1 VPVKLEDRF
10 GNLKEGSEEEK
21 QQRPSLAIKPDQ
33 NEWEEPLDERA
44 SMLLPSS
51 LQLARER
58 RARRLGRYGLAAEA
72 LSMRPDPCQRPQPYS
87 LSLLA
92 AISQQAVVGA
102 QVIEGGVDA
111 SVFENFLH
119 QVLRGLRAR
128 GAFEGPGVVL
138 LLDNARIHHHSR
150 VVAQARAEGA
160 HILFNAQYSPWLNPV
175 ETLFGHLKRRIKREQ
190 AATR

>member
-72 LSMRPDPCQRPQPYS
+72 LSMRPDPGQRPQAYS

>member
-1 VPVKLEDRF
+1 
-10 GNLKEGSEEEK
+10 
-21 QQRPSLAIKPDQ
+21 
-33 NEWEEPLDERA
+33 
-44 SMLLPSS
+44 MLIPSS

-58 RARRLGRYGLAAEA
+58 RARMLGRYGLATEA
-72 LSMRPDPCQRPQPYS
+72 LSMKADPGQRPQPYS

-119 QVLRGLRAR
+119 QVLRGLRAQ

-150 VVAQARAEGA
+150 VVALARAEGA

-175 ETLFGHLKRRIKREQ
+175 ETLFGHLKRRIRGSQ